1 MKHYTGSLRSYRST
15 GRSNLSSGRQEPL
28 RRSFHNNLRRVPN
41 WGALPTLP
49 STSSAVSPSS
59 SPSASV
65 STAPQE
71 VQKLKRLRQR
81 VVVDKKRATHS
92 RPSWIP
98 WRWGDPPTLQ
108 AYFDKEVE
116 LGQQVVKQHKLKL
129 RQREI
134 TYPPNAGDVESLDD
148 FRKRS
153 AYDER
158 GPVFL
163 FILLLFCAVILS
175 AFLFGQHQAVA

>member
-1 MKHYTGSLRSYRST
+1 MKHYTGSLRSYDST
-15 GRSNLSSGRQEPL
+15 GRSTPSSVRREPL

-41 WGALPTLP
+41 WGPLPTL
-49 STSSAVSPSS
+49 ASPSS
-59 SPSASV
+59 VASPSASPGA
-65 STAPQE
+65 SANSAPQE

-81 VVVDKKRATHS
+81 VTADKKRALHS
-92 RPSWIP
+92 RPSWVP
-98 WRWGDPPTLQ
+98 WRWGDSQPLQ

-134 TYPPNAGDVESLDD
+134 AYPPNAGDVESLDD

-153 AYDER
+153 VYDER

-163 FILLLFCAVILS
+163 FILFLFCAVLLS
-175 AFLFGQHQAVA
+175 VLFFGQAQAVA